1 MKSSWESEKGR
12 LVDEI
17 KEMGKKEKEVAINET
32 KKKQWVNL
40 ISINMMHAISVIFIL
55 AKRRA
60 VFGWGGEYC
69 IFIELLLF

>member
-17 KEMGKKEKEVAINET
+17 KEMVKKEKEVAINET

-55 AKRRA
+55 AKRRFF
-60 VFGWGGEYC
+60 FGCVWGG
-69 IFIELLLF
+69 IA